1 MTFRI
6 PAAALAATAV
16 LAALSAVPSP
26 ASAAK
31 GSKSAVRE
39 FKGTV
44 AAVKPGGKS
53 FRLRRSGQAAIQ
65 VRVVRK
71 TKVAKGAKP
80 RKGRKLV
87 VKARRDKRGWV
98 ARSVKLVP
106 VVADDQ
112 TESGDEQISGD
123 EEIAGD
129 EFGDEEEGET
139 GDEGDGIDVDETLG
153 DVFGDSPE
161 EQE

>member
-1 MTFRI
+1 MTLRM
-6 PAAALAATAV
+6 PAAALAATAL
-16 LAALSAVPSP
+16 LAALSIAPSP

-31 GSKSAVRE
+31 GPKSAVRE
-39 FKGTV
+39 FTGTV
-44 AAVKPGGKS
+44 ASVKSGGKS
-53 FRLRRSGQAAIQ
+53 FRLRRSGRAAIQ

-87 VKARRDKRGWV
+87 IKARRSKGGWV

-106 VVADDQ
+106 PVADEEE
-112 TESGDEQISGD
+112 TELGDDALGGDD

-129 EFGDEEEGET
+129 EES
-139 GDEGDGIDVDETLG
+139 GDEGDGVDLDDTVG
-153 DVFGDSPE
+153 DLFGDSGDE
-161 EQE
+161 EP

>member
-1 MTFRI
+1 MTFRM
-6 PAAALAATAV
+6 PAAALAATALLV
-16 LAALSAVPSP
+16 ALSIAPSP

-31 GSKSAVRE
+31 GSKSVVRE
-39 FKGTV
+39 FTGTV
-44 AAVKPGGKS
+44 ASVKSGGKS
-53 FRLRRSGQAAIQ
+53 FRLRRSGRAAIH

-87 VKARRDKRGWV
+87 IKARRSKGGWV

-106 VVADDQ
+106 PVADEE
-112 TESGDEQISGD
+112 TESGDDALGGDD

-129 EFGDEEEGET
+129 EEVEY
-139 GDEGDGIDVDETLG
+139 GDEGDGVDLDDTVG
-153 DVFGDSPE
+153 DLFGDSGDE
-161 EQE
+161 EE